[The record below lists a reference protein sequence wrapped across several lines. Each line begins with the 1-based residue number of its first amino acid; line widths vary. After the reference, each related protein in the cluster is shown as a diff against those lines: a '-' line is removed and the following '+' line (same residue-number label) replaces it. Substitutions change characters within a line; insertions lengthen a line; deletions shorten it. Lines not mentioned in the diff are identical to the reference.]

1 MDTKKIL
8 ASIAAVAM
16 LGSTVTMS
24 VSAESVTEPT
34 TEAATSAEE
43 TTANATETEEESFH
57 FNASPIAGSEGIEI
71 IGFSGSSDEAVIP
84 AEVNGKPV
92 VKITKLADEGSIK
105 KIVIPAS
112 VKQIAK
118 DAFNNIN
125 GLESIEVAAES
136 EDFASVDGVLYS
148 KDMTKLILC
157 PSANKITSLS
167 IADTVTELEDGAVSG
182 VEALEEISVG
192 SGLTSVDKSL
202 FTECPNIKKITVSA
216 SVETIDYEYIKA
228 KTSIAEYD
236 VAEDNTVY
244 SSVDGVLYNKE
255 KTVLYTYPSGKKDD
269 KFELPATVEEI
280 TENAFE
286 GCSEISAFT
295 VASDNAHYAAVD
307 GILFNKDMSELVKY
321 PAVKEEAEYTVHD
334 EVAAIADNA
343 FEDCAALKKVTLG
356 ASLSELKG
364 DPFSGTTAIN
374 EFAVSETNE
383 NLKAVDGIVYSA
395 DGKTIVKY
403 PSGNAADVFTVAEEI
418 EAIDSNAFAN
428 CKAIKAFAVA
438 ENNNF
443 FSVADGV
450 LLDKE
455 GTTLV
460 KYPSAAEAE
469 EYVVNFNIKTVASGA
484 FQSALNLKSV
494 SVKNYE
500 TEIADG
506 AFRDMNS
513 DFVLC
518 GNKDSAAKVY
528 ADANYMNFS
537 AFEGAYSLGD
547 VNLDGAVNALD
558 ASNILTEYANIA
570 TDAELSF
577 TPEQT
582 VAGDVSNDGEL
593 NSLDASYVL
602 SYYAYTAT
610 TKDEEIL
617 SVRAFIKKM
626 IEENNAN
633 KGEEDPSENEETKY
647 DAVSSSVKVAEYLFE
662 QLDNE
667 AIKVGDIL
675 DDEKFAELAGKDSDI
690 YKIAH
695 SYVAPELD
703 EDVDFDSLKPSD
715 ILETEYILSL
725 LDKES
730 ELYATISDTE
740 KLDAM
745 TSKEAVSI
753 VMETLND
760 VEGFE
765 KEKMIKPKYYEYIMK
780 VADALLNDYG
790 FKVAYILDSDTIV
803 INNGTGAL
811 LSVEGVVVTRNDK
824 EVELTDI
831 EVPSELQLDG
841 DHITVSE
848 KVEGYENVYS
858 WFSGT

>member
-16 LGSTVTMS
+16 LGSTVPMS
-24 VSAESVTEPT
+24 VSAMSETET
-34 TEAATSAEE
+34 TEAISSTEE
-43 TTANATETEEESFH
+43 TTKNDADTEGEEFH

-84 AEVNGKPV
+84 AEVNGQTV
-92 VKITKLADEGSIK
+92 VKIAKLTGEGSIK

-112 VKQIAK
+112 VKQIDK

-125 GLESIEVAAES
+125 GLESIEVS
-136 EDFASVDGVLYS
+136 EDNEEFASVDGVLYS
-148 KDMTKLILC
+148 KNMTKLILC
-157 PSANKITSLS
+157 PSSNKITSLV
-167 IADTVTELEDGAVSG
+167 IADTVTEIADGAISG
-182 VEALEEISVG
+182 VEALEEIAVG
-192 SGLTSVDKSL
+192 SGLTTVDQSL
-202 FTECPNIKKITVSA
+202 FNKCPNIKKITVSA
-216 SVETIDYEYIKA
+216 SVETIDYKYIKS
-228 KTSIAEYD
+228 KTSIAEYN
-236 VAEDNTVY
+236 VAEENAVY
-244 SSVDGVLYNKE
+244 SSADGVLYNKE
-255 KTVLYTYPSGKKDD
+255 KTILYTYPAGKKGD
-269 KFELPATVEEI
+269 KFEIPASVEEI
-280 TENAFE
+280 AENAFE

-295 VASDNAHYAAVD
+295 VENVNANYVAVD
-307 GILFNKDMSELVKY
+307 GILFSKDMLELVKY
-321 PAVKEEAEYTVHD
+321 PAVNAEAEYTVPG
-334 EVAAIADNA
+334 EVAIIDDNA
-343 FEDCAALKKVTLG
+343 FEDCAALKKVIFG
-356 ASLSELKG
+356 ASLAELKG
-364 DPFSGTTAIN
+364 DPFSGTTAID
-374 EFAVSETNE
+374 EYAVSENNGTF
-383 NLKAVDGIVYSA
+383 KSVDSVVYSA
-395 DGKTIVKY
+395 DGKSIVKY
-403 PSGNAADVFTVAEEI
+403 PSGKETDVFTVAEDIEEI
-418 EAIDSNAFAN
+418 NSNAFAN
-428 CKAIKAFAVA
+428 CKKITAFAVE
-438 ENNNF
+438 ENNSS

-450 LLDKE
+450 LFNKE

-460 KYPSAAEAE
+460 KYPSAANAE
-469 EYVVNFNIKTVASGA
+469 KFTINFNIKTVASGA
-484 FQSALNLKSV
+484 FQSAFNLKSV

-500 TEIADG
+500 TEITAG
-506 AFRDMNS
+506 SFRDMNN
-513 DFVLC
+513 DFVIC
-518 GNKDSAAKVY
+518 GNKDSAAKSY
-528 ADANYMNFS
+528 ADANYINFS
-537 AFEGAYSLGD
+537 AFEGEYSLGD
-547 VNLDGAVNALD
+547 VNMDGAVNALD
-558 ASNILTEYANIA
+558 ASNILTEYAKIA
-570 TDAELSF
+570 TNAELSF

-610 TKDEEIL
+610 TNDEEIL

-633 KGEEDPSENEETKY
+633 KDDDNPSDNEETKY

-753 VMETLND
+753 VMEALND

-790 FKVAYILDSDTIV
+790 FEVAYILDSDTIV

-811 LSVEGVVVTRNDK
+811 LSVEGVIVTRNGK

-831 EVPSELQLDG
+831 AVPAELQYDG

-848 KVEGYENVYS
+848 KVDGYENVYS